1 MTLRPSKFADSTQC
15 LSPLCAC
22 QGTLFQARFLAVAV
36 LFFVIQ
42 TNLTAQVIRNQLQV
56 SSNINANAERLFTG
70 ILLDL
75 EANDHN
81 RVAEDLQKLRSE
93 FAGIMVPV
101 ASHQQIEASL
111 LADFLTQHI
120 SEASSSLSETPVSD
134 ETIIESDGFELWRL
148 LLTSRTNP
156 ETLLSVGDRQWKEGR
171 ISIAK
176 RCWRIART
184 ETAVFLPVQQR
195 LAPETFAEISK
206 REIVA
211 EMLTGHF
218 REATS
223 KLQRLQNV
231 SPDVSG
237 RVAGEEGNLA
247 ELLNQQMQS
256 LRQGPPEAFLQLD
269 KLMPIKSVR
278 FSLEKQA
285 WSVEMTRGASRGKAV
300 RPIFW
305 NDLLLLHDANGL
317 RALNKTTGQSAW
329 PVDENDDGF
338 LFETAADR
346 PSRDR
351 SQMAIARGALHENIL
366 YVCTGHSGSVNDGNL
381 APSEKS
387 RVSAFNLEAEGRLDW
402 TVAADSLPGFGP
414 DRQLLFT
421 GSPVI
426 VQDQLLLPVRS
437 LSPGSQLQIAC
448 LNQADGSV
456 QWIRDVAANLQV
468 PDARAV
474 SFDDHIIRSEGCLL
488 WLIDGETLCC
498 IHERSGQ
505 VQWIS
510 GIDPTSRIVSP
521 GFSGERSCFAS
532 EGVVYCAT
540 RNGVAAFDLYSGSL
554 LWEQFLAEPP
564 QQVLGLNDGLLVLS
578 TPGMMALDCFTGRVE
593 WKQPGSTLPSHSNQ
607 GELIGRTVLWP
618 RSSEIWTLD
627 AQTGRLLQ
635 RDQYQ
640 KLTGQL
646 AHGLMLSG
654 KKLYIDE
661 GDRFSAIEVDTRM
674 LEVPR

>member
-1 MTLRPSKFADSTQC
+1 MTLRPSKFADFKQC
-15 LSPLCAC
+15 LRPLSGC
-22 QGTLFQARFLAVAV
+22 QGTLFRSRFLAVTV
-36 LFFVIQ
+36 LFFVLQ

-56 SSNINANAERLFTG
+56 SSNIDANAERLFTG

-75 EANDHN
+75 EANDYS
-81 RVAEDLQKLRSE
+81 RVTEDLQKLRSE

-111 LADFLTQHI
+111 LADFLTQHL
-120 SEASSSLSETPVSD
+120 SETSPLLSETPVSD
-134 ETIIESDGFELWRL
+134 DTIVETAGFELWRL
-148 LLTSRTNP
+148 LLTNRTSP
-156 ETLLSVGDRQWKEGR
+156 ETLLSIGDRQWKDGE
-171 ISIAK
+171 ISTAK
-176 RCWRIART
+176 KCWRIARA
-184 ETAVFLPVQQR
+184 ETADFLPVQQR
-195 LAPETFAEISK
+195 VAPNIFSDLIK

-211 EMLTGHF
+211 AMLTGHF

-231 SPDVSG
+231 SPDVAG
-237 RVAGEEGNLA
+237 RVGGEEGNLA
-247 ELLNQQMQS
+247 ELLKQQMQS
-256 LRQGPPEAFLQLD
+256 LRQAPSEAFLRLD
-269 KLMPIKSVR
+269 KLMPNESVR
-278 FSLEKQA
+278 FSFEKQG
-285 WSVEMTRGASRGKAV
+285 WSVEMARGASQRKVV
-300 RPIFW
+300 RPIIW
-305 NDLLLLHDANGL
+305 NDFLLLHDANGL
-317 RALNKTTGQSAW
+317 RALNKATGQSAW

-338 LFETAADR
+338 LFETTAER
-346 PSRDR
+346 PESDQ
-351 SQMAIARGALHENIL
+351 SLMAIARGALHEDTL
-366 YVCTGHSGSVNDGNL
+366 YICTGHSGSANDGML
-381 APSEKS
+381 TPAEKS
-387 RVSAFNLEAEGRLDW
+387 RVSAFNLQAEGRLDW

-456 QWIRDVAANLQV
+456 RWIRDIAANLQV
-468 PDARAV
+468 PDARAA

-498 IHERSGQ
+498 IHERTGQ

-510 GIDPTSRIVSP
+510 GIDPASRITSP

-564 QQVLGLNDGLLVLS
+564 QNVLGLNDGLLVLS
-578 TPGMMALDCFTGRVE
+578 TPGLMALDCFTGRVE
-593 WKQPGSTLPSHSNQ
+593 WKLSAPKLSSNFNRA
-607 GELIGRTVLWP
+607 ELIGRTVLWP

-627 AQTGRLLQ
+627 VQTGRLIQ

-640 KLTGQL
+640 KLTGQQ

-654 KKLYIDE
+654 KTLYIDG
-661 GDRFSAIEVDTRM
+661 GDRFSAIEVNTSR
-674 LEVPR
+674 LQGPR